1 MEKIQ
6 LYECSKTIVVIL
18 YYILITIKMLLF
30 LSEKMKAMLIVIL
43 VGLCALCYKSCPSS
57 VSGYQCICK
66 CYDDI
71 MECRNSCNM
80 ENVCWITCA
89 TTYSACLR
97 DCVNSNW
104 FIHVVKQ
111 PDQLVPNNSSFCQL
125 NNTCICIWILRE
137 LK

>member
-1 MEKIQ
+1 MLENYCRYTLLHIDNNQ
-6 LYECSKTIVVIL
+6 NAVVSFR
-18 YYILITIKMLLF
+18 KMR
-30 LSEKMKAMLIVIL
+30 AMLIVIL

-80 ENVCWITCA
+80 ENGCWITCA

-97 DCVNSNW
+97 DCVNSN
-104 FIHVVKQ
+104 
-111 PDQLVPNNSSFCQL
+111 
-125 NNTCICIWILRE
+125 
-137 LK
+137 